1 MSQIVARLARLAPH
15 LRPPYGLQVRRF
27 AAYLCLAIALPR
39 LVDPGGVAFILPRLP
54 LGIAFG
60 LLGVL
65 LAVTCLAGRLTLG
78 GRLVAALGFVMF
90 VTLAADAF
98 ADSPTSALISL
109 GVALAL
115 FGEAVA
121 HADC

>member
-1 MSQIVARLARLAPH
+1 MSRTAAFLTKLAPH

-39 LVDPGGVAFILPRLP
+39 LVDPAGVAFILPRLP

-60 LLGVL
+60 VLGAL
-65 LAVTCLAGRLTLG
+65 LAATCVAGRLTLA

-90 VTLAADAF
+90 VTLAFDAL
-98 ADSPTSALISL
+98 ASSPTSALISL

-115 FGEAVA
+115 FGEAVT